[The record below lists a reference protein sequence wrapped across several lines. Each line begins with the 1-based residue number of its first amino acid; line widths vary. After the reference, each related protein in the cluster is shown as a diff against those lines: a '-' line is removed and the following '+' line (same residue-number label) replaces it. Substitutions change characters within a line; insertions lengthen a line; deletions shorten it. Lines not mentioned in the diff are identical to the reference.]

1 MTNDKD
7 RCAKLLPLC
16 PADDGVCGVTAS
28 LAGSARDIGQ
38 IRMYPLEMEMTC
50 QLSKKFNWPAVNDLW
65 TYLRDLCAAEPMSRG
80 HFRGMVKMLITYAE
94 QASCPDRIYEHA
106 P

>member
-1 MTNDKD
+1 ME
-7 RCAKLLPLC
+7 
-16 PADDGVCGVTAS
+16 S
-28 LAGSARDIGQ
+28 LARWSE

-80 HFRGMVKMLITYAE
+80 HFRGMVKMLITDAE
-94 QASCPDRIYEHA
+94 QANCLDRIYEYA
-106 P
+106 LDQEMGSSTVYTLK

>member
-1 MTNDKD
+1 MISGHT
-7 RCAKLLPLC
+7 
-16 PADDGVCGVTAS
+16 
-28 LAGSARDIGQ
+28 
-38 IRMYPLEMEMTC
+38 
-50 QLSKKFNWPAVNDLW
+50 F
-65 TYLRDLCAAEPMSRG
+65 RDLCAAEPMSRG